1 MIDSGAER
9 SILPQS
15 LVPQS
20 IIFPDNTKL
29 VNVSGNPIHTYGHC
43 LASIG
48 VKALR
53 REFKV
58 QFILTDTKPILGAD
72 FLTQYGLHLDMRNKR
87 LIDPLTNISSGLT
100 KANGTDDGV
109 KVSEVEQT
117 DDFLVS
123 EFPDLLKAPDYSSL
137 PYNSENIHHI
147 ITSGPPV
154 FSKPRPLPPDKY
166 QIAKTE
172 FDHLLSLGIVRP
184 SSSPWASPLH
194 MVKKSDGSW
203 RPCGDY
209 RRLNAVTVPDR
220 YAIPNIETIH
230 HKLSNST
237 IYSRLDLVKAYHF
250 VPVNKED
257 VSKTAICTP
266 FGTFE
271 YVRMPF
277 GLRNAANTFQRFI
290 DDTVRGLPFVVTY
303 IDDLL
308 IYSETVDQHK
318 DHLRQVLRQLQKA
331 GLCLNKQKTSLFQS
345 SINFLGFQFSKN
357 GIKPLP
363 DKVQALV
370 DLSPPNDSKCLQR
383 YLGMFGFY
391 QRCIPKYS
399 KIAYDLRHLLR
410 KGNFEWTPEHQ
421 SAFDKLKTTLK
432 DAVELSYALSC
443 PPILSAVLLRPIV
456 DYSLV

>member
-1 MIDSGAER
+1 M
-9 SILPQS
+9 
-15 LVPQS
+15 
-20 IIFPDNTKL
+20 
-29 VNVSGNPIHTYGHC
+29 
-43 LASIG
+43 
-48 VKALR
+48 
-53 REFKV
+53 
-58 QFILTDTKPILGAD
+58 
-72 FLTQYGLHLDMRNKR
+72 
-87 LIDPLTNISSGLT
+87 
-100 KANGTDDGV
+100 
-109 KVSEVEQT
+109 
-117 DDFLVS
+117 
-123 EFPDLLKAPDYSSL
+123 
-137 PYNSENIHHI
+137 
-147 ITSGPPV
+147 
-154 FSKPRPLPPDKY
+154 
-166 QIAKTE
+166 
-172 FDHLLSLGIVRP
+172 
-184 SSSPWASPLH
+184 
-194 MVKKSDGSW
+194 
-203 RPCGDY
+203 
-209 RRLNAVTVPDR
+209 
-220 YAIPNIETIH
+220 
-230 HKLSNST
+230 
-237 IYSRLDLVKAYHF
+237 
-250 VPVNKED
+250 PVNKED

-308 IYSETVDQHK
+308 IYSETIDQHK

-399 KIAYDLRHLLR
+399 EIVYDLHHLLR

-421 SAFDKLKTTLK
+421 SAFDKLKTALK
-432 DAVELSYALSC
+432 DAVELSYPFPGAKYTITCDASSYAIGACLNQMVDGVSLPLSFFSRKLYDTEERYSAFDRELLAVFC
-443 PPILSAVLLRPIV
+443 AVRKWKNFILGSSCTVFTDHKPLVGAVSCWQAKRLGSTATTIIIHKRIHVRSSAHSR
-456 DYSLV
+456 